1 MQLLS
6 FLLSLILAAGPG
18 MLIPK
23 PVSYEP
29 AAGHYIPRED
39 GKDVRVRM
47 GDKTLQK
54 VVKDLPAF
62 AAEEAYLLTVSLRGI
77 DIRALSQEGADRAR
91 QTLAQLRLLSE
102 DGTLPCGT
110 IMDWPRFAH
119 RGFMMDLSRHFRSKD
134 FILKQLDAMALLKM
148 NVFHMHL
155 TDGAGWRIQIDSY
168 PRLTSLGAW
177 RDGDTWS
184 EWNRRGS
191 HYLEEGTPGA
201 YGGYLTKDELR
212 EIVAYAAERHIEVIP
227 EIEMPGHSSEVLRAY
242 PEVACLG
249 ADGKPVYSSDVCP
262 GSEETFKLFQSVL
275 DEVIEIFPSRL
286 IHIGGDE
293 AGKQSWHNCPRC
305 RARMEAE
312 GLKNVEELQS
322 YLVRRME
329 KYLNGKGRNLLGWDE
344 IMEGGLAPEA
354 TVLSWRGTQQ
364 GFEAIA
370 MGHDVIMSPT
380 SYLYLDYPQDAP
392 LYEPEGFGSY
402 QPLSRVYSFDP
413 EAGMPAGGREHLLG
427 LQGNLWAEMIPTDEH
442 YEHMM
447 YPRLAAI
454 AEIGW
459 TPQDQ
464 REWKDFHE
472 RALAFTELLQE
483 QGYHPFDLAAE
494 IGERPESQQPLSHL
508 GRGARVT
515 YVTPYKQKYAAAGD
529 AALTDGQ
536 RGRWGYADGGWQ
548 GFDSDLDL
556 TVDLG
561 KVQPLH
567 YVGTTFM
574 SSIGAWI
581 ALPEKLEIAVSE
593 DGSSFQTVAVI
604 RRPLKDETSTM
615 YIPYGAVLNERARFV
630 RLRAFRADAPQHEW
644 LFLDEVEIN

>member
-1 MQLLS
+1 
-6 FLLSLILAAGPG
+6 

-77 DIRALSQEGADRAR
+77 DIRALTQEGADRAR

-177 RDGDTWS
+177 RDGADFS

-322 YLVRRME
+322 YLIKRME
-329 KYLNGKGRNLLGWDE
+329 KFANDNGKTIIGWDE
-344 IMEGGLAPEA
+344 ILEGGLAPNA
-354 TVLSWRGTQQ
+354 TVMSWRGTE
-364 GFEAIA
+364 GGHKAIA
-370 MGHDVIMSPT
+370 DGHDVIFSPT
-380 SYLYLDYPQDAP
+380 QCYYLDYMQARDQYRAV
-392 LYEPEGFGSY
+392 GAY
-402 QPLSRVYSFDP
+402 QPLRQTYSFEPIDENIAP
-413 EAGMPAGGREHLLG
+413 QNVHHVLG
-427 LQGNLWAEMIPTDEH
+427 VQGNLWTEFVNEQWHAETML
-442 YEHMM
+442 
-447 YPRLAAI
+447 YPRLFAI
-454 AEIGW
+454 AETGW
-459 TPQDQ
+459 
-464 REWKDFHE
+464 
-472 RALAFTELLQE
+472 
-483 QGYHPFDLAAE
+483 
-494 IGERPESQQPLSHL
+494 SQ
-508 GRGARVT
+508 
-515 YVTPYKQKYAAAGD
+515 
-529 AALTDGQ
+529 
-536 RGRWGYADGGWQ
+536 
-548 GFDSDLDL
+548 
-556 TVDLG
+556 
-561 KVQPLH
+561 
-567 YVGTTFM
+567 
-574 SSIGAWI
+574 
-581 ALPEKLEIAVSE
+581 PEK
-593 DGSSFQTVAVI
+593 
-604 RRPLKDETSTM
+604 KD
-615 YIPYGAVLNERARFV
+615 YD
-630 RLRAFRADAPQHEW
+630 AFRARAMTWNKVLDYLGYCHYDLAPKEK
-644 LFLDEVEIN
+644 DGN